1 MNYIYKIFKG
11 REWHEKIYLFF
22 YYLAWIMYIF
32 SIIGISSFGLN
43 FFQEVQHYLRI
54 YISLFLIIKFNPWGI
69 VSKYGKISNFDR
81 IIAFQ
86 AGIFIL
92 TTTLLNNIINNYI
105 SNNNQVSNFLNSV

>member
-1 MNYIYKIFKG
+1 MNLIYKEFKG

-22 YYLAWIMYIF
+22 YYLAWILYIF
-32 SIIGISSFGLN
+32 SIIGLSQFGSK
-43 FFQEVQHYLRI
+43 FFDEIQHYLRI

-69 VSKYGKISNFDR
+69 ISKSGKISRFDR

-92 TTTLLNNIINNYI
+92 TTTLLNNIITNYFKFYK
-105 SNNNQVSNFLNSV
+105 V